1 MKPGVSTTLCIRH
14 ELDMSTVEK
23 VEFLFKQERSPAAPA
38 LALKTWI
45 PENVGD
51 VTENEGVFLI
61 NFTPAETNRFV
72 HCAPFYCDPKITLQG
87 GKIADTAIITLFCTE
102 TLWGEADG

>member
-1 MKPGVSTTLCIRH
+1 MKPGVSTTLRISH

-23 VEFLFKQERSPAAPA
+23 VEFLFKQERSAAAPA

-51 VTENEGVFLI
+51 VTESAGVF
-61 NFTPAETNRFV
+61 FVDFSPQETNRFTQ
-72 HCAPFYCDPKITLQG
+72 CASFYCDPKITLQG
-87 GKIADTAIITLFCTE
+87 GKIADTAIITFFCTE
-102 TLWGEADG
+102 TLWGEEDG